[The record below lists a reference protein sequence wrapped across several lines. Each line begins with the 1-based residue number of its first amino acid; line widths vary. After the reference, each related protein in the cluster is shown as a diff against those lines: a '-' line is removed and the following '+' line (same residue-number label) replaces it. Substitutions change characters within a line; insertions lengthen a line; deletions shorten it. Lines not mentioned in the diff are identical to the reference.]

1 MKKIFTTIFAL
12 CAVIAASAQENTTP
26 GLIWSSLHGLEYEV
40 YAGANIGGA
49 SPIPLPAEI
58 RRIDSYSPDLNLLIG
73 TTVTKWLTPDN
84 RWGIAVGA
92 RFEEQGMETR
102 ATVKNYGMEI
112 IQDGSRVSGHWT
124 GKVQTKYSSA
134 LLTFPL
140 TAVFRLNDR
149 FKFNAGPYI
158 AIRMKGTFD
167 GYVYD
172 GYLREGDPTGN
183 KVTFEG
189 DSQASYD
196 FSSELRR
203 LHFGAQAGA
212 SWRAFSHL
220 SVNANL
226 TWGFNNI
233 FKSSFKT
240 VNFNLYPIYLN
251 IGFGY
256 DF

>member
-1 MKKIFTTIFAL
+1 M
-12 CAVIAASAQENTTP
+12 AQERTTS
-26 GLIWSSLHGLEYEV
+26 GLMWSYLHGLDYEV
-40 YAGANIGGA
+40 YAGVNIGGT

-58 RRIDSYSPDLNLLIG
+58 RQINSYSPDLNMLIG
-73 TTVTKWLTPDN
+73 TTVTKWLTND
-84 RWGIAVGA
+84 RKWGIGVGA
-92 RFEEQGMETR
+92 RFEGQGMETR

-124 GKVQTKYSSA
+124 GKVQTNYSSA
-134 LLTFPL
+134 MLTIPI
-140 TAVFRLNDR
+140 TAVYRLNDKWR
-149 FKFNAGPYI
+149 FNVGPYLG
-158 AIRMKGTFD
+158 IRLKGHFN

-196 FSSELRR
+196 FSDELRR

-212 SWRAFSHL
+212 SWQAFSHL

-226 TWGFNNI
+226 AWGFNDI

-240 VNFNLYPIYLN
+240 VTFNLYPIYLN
-251 IGFGY
+251 VGFGY
-256 DF
+256 RF